1 MTSSHI
7 KRLVYSSSKDKVAA
21 IAPFIIEEARNG
33 NDDAREIMVQ
43 AATELTR
50 ITVNIYN
57 KMQFDLSIPIA
68 VSGSILRFVPEIYAE
83 FKKCCEK
90 SMGEVIF
97 VSPSELAV
105 KGTYYLMKNLYFNK

>member
-21 IAPFIIEEARNG
+21 IAPSVIGEARNG
-33 NDDAREIMVQ
+33 NDDAHEIILQ
-43 AATELTR
+43 AAKELTR

-57 KMQFDLSIPIA
+57 KMQFDVTTSIA

-90 SMGEVIF
+90 SIGDVTF
-97 VSPSELAV
+97 VPQSELAV
-105 KGTYYLMKNLYFNK
+105 KGTYYLMKNKYFKI